1 MTINTFE
8 EKFEHALG
16 DMYDAEHRFY
26 DAQQEMAAKTD
37 SADLRTL
44 LEQHNQQ
51 TKGHIA
57 NLERVFRLLDKE
69 PRRVKCEAAIGLVV
83 EGQRTMQD
91 AGTPEIM
98 NWVIATAQAKIEHY
112 EIASYRG
119 LIIGA
124 EIMKNE
130 EIAVLLQTNLRQEE
144 GTADA
149 VQGEP
154 RELEEEMAEKAAE
167 AEKS

>member
-1 MTINTFE
+1 MSIDSFE

-26 DAQQEMAAKTD
+26 DAQQEMSAKTD
-37 SADLRTL
+37 SAELRTL
-44 LEQHNQQ
+44 LEEHNQQ

-57 NLERVFRLLDKE
+57 NLERVYRLLGKE
-69 PRRVKCEAAIGLVV
+69 PQRIKCEAAAGIVA
-83 EGQRTMQD
+83 EGQRTMRD

-98 NWVIATAQAKIEHY
+98 NWVIASAQAKIEHY

-124 EIMKNE
+124 QIMKNE
-130 EIAVLLQTNLRQEE
+130 EVAVLLQTNLRQEE

-154 RELEEEMAEKAAE
+154 QELEEKMAEKAAK
-167 AEKS
+167 AEE

>member
-1 MTINTFE
+1 MSINSFE
-8 EKFEHALG
+8 EKFHHALG
-16 DMYDAEHRFY
+16 DMYDAEYRFY
-26 DAQQEMAAKTD
+26 DAQQEMLAKTD
-37 SADLRTL
+37 SAELRTL
-44 LEQHNQQ
+44 LEEHNRQ

-57 NLERVFRLLDKE
+57 NLERVFRLLGKE
-69 PRRVKCEAAIGLVV
+69 PQRVKCEAAAGLVV
-83 EGQRTMQD
+83 EGQRTMRD
-91 AGTPEIM
+91 AGTPEII
-98 NWVIATAQAKIEHY
+98 NWVIASAQAKIEHY

-130 EIAVLLQTNLRQEE
+130 EVAGLLRANLRQEE

-154 RELEEEMAEKAAE
+154 RELEEKMAEKAAE
-167 AEKS
+167 AEE

>member
-1 MTINTFE
+1 
-8 EKFEHALG
+8 
-16 DMYDAEHRFY
+16 
-26 DAQQEMAAKTD
+26 
-37 SADLRTL
+37 
-44 LEQHNQQ
+44 
-51 TKGHIA
+51 
-57 NLERVFRLLDKE
+57 
-69 PRRVKCEAAIGLVV
+69 
-83 EGQRTMQD
+83 
-91 AGTPEIM
+91 M

-130 EIAVLLQTNLRQEE
+130 EIAALLQTNLRQEE

-154 RELEEEMAEKAAE
+154 QDLEEKMAEEAAKAE
-167 AEKS
+167 E

>member
-26 DAQQEMAAKTD
+26 DAQQEMSNKTD
-37 SADLRTL
+37 SAELRTL

-57 NLERVFRLLDKE
+57 NLEHVFRLLDKE
-69 PRRVKCEAAIGLVV
+69 PRRVKCEAAVGLVV
-83 EGQRTMQD
+83 EGERTMRD

-130 EIAVLLQTNLRQEE
+130 EIAALLQTNLRQEE

-154 RELEEEMAEKAAE
+154 QDLEEKMAEEAAKAE
-167 AEKS
+167 E